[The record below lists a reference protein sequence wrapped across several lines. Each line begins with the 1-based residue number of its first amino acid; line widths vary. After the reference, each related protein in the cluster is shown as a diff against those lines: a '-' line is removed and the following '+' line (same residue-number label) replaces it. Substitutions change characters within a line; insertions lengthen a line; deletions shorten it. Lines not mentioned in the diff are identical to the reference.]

1 MSEKVRIMSN
11 SLTSISSLVLA
22 LAVVLPLAG
31 CVADDLALD
40 DGFKPYTVQER
51 YPIKVVNGHAVTKKC
66 GVWTE
71 NVANT
76 AANTRMPNHGCAM
89 QANIAALVANPEDLV
104 QPQPTTPGSAAN
116 DVSAVQKINNGQSTN
131 DASRSFFSFF

>member
-11 SLTSISSLVLA
+11 SLTSMSSLILA
-22 LAVVLPLAG
+22 IAVILPLAG
-31 CVADDLALD
+31 CVASDLALD
-40 DGFKPYTVQER
+40 DGFQPYTPSER
-51 YPIKVVNGHAVTKKC
+51 FPIKVVNGQAVTKKC

-76 AANTRMPNHGCAM
+76 ASNTRMPNHGCAM
-89 QANIAALVANPEDLV
+89 QANLAALVANPEDLEG
-104 QPQPTTPGSAAN
+104 PQPITPGPAAN
-116 DVSAVQKINNGQSTN
+116 DVSAIQKINNGQSTN